1 MEVCFTYLLALN
13 FFSGA
18 YQQFKNCKFQLVL
31 PAFSE
36 LSRQKKMFGSDIYF
50 VNSRVSALTYFLKI
64 AKCWYKV

>member
-36 LSRQKKMFGSDIYF
+36 LSREKKCLEVTFI
-50 VNSRVSALTYFLKI
+50 LLI
-64 AKCWYKV
+64 AEQVV